1 MHTTTRPQPRHP
13 EDVAEWMPCK
23 TARPWNFGAYAYRRG
38 AVWEAI
44 CTDLDVATCGSSQEE
59 VKRLLA
65 EAIDLHL
72 ESAAGFPGVDRQ
84 AMLSRRAPWNV
95 RFGLELLSRVH
106 GIRSKWGKGGEK
118 VRHSFVVH
126 HEIPAPEWAER
137 NEAPIDDAERTTQ
150 TAGCGAHRCRTRR
163 VPTSGRLEP
172 ACKGSIGGD
181 ACPFPSRSSLGPHR
195 YRCRL
200 GIAERRDRWHA
211 SAWLPTTRSA
221 RPWPLRPPCL
231 ARHSGLKIPK
241 DDGTWMTTWMP
252 VPPHPWSATKCR
264 WTMPRNSADY
274 KRRLRSS

>member
-1 MHTTTRPQPRHP
+1 MDAMQNGSTMELR
-13 EDVAEWMPCK
+13 C
-23 TARPWNFGAYAYRRG
+23 YAYRRG

-137 NEAPIDDAERTTQ
+137 NEAPIDDAEEQRRPQ
-150 TAGCGAHRCRTRR
+150 VAALIGAVRDESLQAEDSSRR
-163 VPTSGRLEP
+163 VKEVLGEMHARSQAGR
-172 ACKGSIGGD
+172 
-181 ACPFPSRSSLGPHR
+181 H
-195 YRCRL
+195 
-200 GIAERRDRWHA
+200 
-211 SAWLPTTRSA
+211 
-221 RPWPLRPPCL
+221 
-231 ARHSGLKIPK
+231 
-241 DDGTWMTTWMP
+241 
-252 VPPHPWSATKCR
+252 
-264 WTMPRNSADY
+264 
-274 KRRLRSS
+274 